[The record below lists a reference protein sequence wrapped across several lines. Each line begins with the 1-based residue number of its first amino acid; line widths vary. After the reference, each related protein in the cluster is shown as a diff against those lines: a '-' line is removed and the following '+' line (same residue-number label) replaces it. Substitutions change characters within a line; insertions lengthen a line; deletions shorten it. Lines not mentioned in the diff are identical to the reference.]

1 MALLETATA
10 YLATQLTALT
20 AVGVV
25 YSRGATSVSINA
37 TRASTPYE
45 ASDADGVIH
54 RTIARDYLIA
64 ATLFPFSDLPRDGDT
79 IIDLDETYIVHSMPG
94 SPPYRYSDPGR
105 SILRIH
111 TKKQ

>member
-20 AVGVV
+20 AVSVI
-25 YSRGATSVSINA
+25 YSRGATSISISA

-54 RTIARDYLIA
+54 RTIGRDYLIESA
-64 ATLFPFSDLPRDGDT
+64 LFPFSDLPRDGDT

-94 SPPYRYSDPGR
+94 EQPYRYSDPGR
-105 SILRIH
+105 SLLRIH